1 MKWSME
7 HGAWSL
13 EHGAWK
19 VENGARIWDL
29 GGHWGVGHAKWG
41 LDARQL
47 RVSKQLRRAQGP
59 IGMAVEDGDAT
70 GVGLQ
75 KLKLHPRAR
84 WTNTKWH
91 RPRASKIINTTIQ
104 GGERRS
110 TAPTKRNETPNPNR
124 SDPIQSRRCHT
135 MGITLI

>member
-1 MKWSME
+1 M
-7 HGAWSL
+7 
-13 EHGAWK
+13 K

-29 GGHWGVGHAKWG
+29 GGHWGVGHVKWG

-110 TAPTKRNETPNPNR
+110 TAPQNETKPQTQT
-124 SDPIQSRRCHT
+124 DPIQSNPGDAIPWELH
-135 MGITLI
+135 